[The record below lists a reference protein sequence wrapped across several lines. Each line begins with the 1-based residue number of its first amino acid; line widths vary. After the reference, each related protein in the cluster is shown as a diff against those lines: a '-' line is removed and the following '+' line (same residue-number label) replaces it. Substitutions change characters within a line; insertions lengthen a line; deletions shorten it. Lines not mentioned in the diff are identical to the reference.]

1 MTKLCK
7 MFTLKKFIDINR
19 LIDRRTYKLNAFQL
33 TNLLHVFETI
43 VSKLNQQRHPIVV
56 LGFTYRK
63 WQ

>member
-33 TNLLHVFETI
+33 T
-43 VSKLNQQRHPIVV
+43 
-56 LGFTYRK
+56 
-63 WQ
+63 